1 MIFIVLVKVEI
12 KVFSNIIFIVHHI
25 FIIRIN

>member
-1 MIFIVLVKVEI
+1 MIFIVLVKVENRL
-12 KVFSNIIFIVHHI
+12 FLNIIFIVHHI